1 MKDLMNE
8 YQPETKPLYLKPSP
22 SPMDAMRARYHEPIP
37 NPMYDT
43 SLLKERE
50 APEFVRLYNTL
61 NDRIERI
68 EKLSYELESFANR
81 IMPLPVVNV
90 AHTDQFPE
98 SEGMLSQFWIQ
109 VEKLSEIHRRLEAT
123 NNHFSKLI

>member
-1 MKDLMNE
+1 
-8 YQPETKPLYLKPSP
+8 
-22 SPMDAMRARYHEPIP
+22 MDAVRARYHEPIP
-37 NPMYDT
+37 NPMHDT

-50 APEFVRLYNTL
+50 TPEFLRLYNTL

-68 EKLSYELESFANR
+68 EKLSYELESLANR
-81 IMPLPVVNV
+81 IMPIPVSNV
-90 AHTDQFPE
+90 TSEQFPE
-98 SEGMLSQFWIQ
+98 SEGMLSQFWVQ

>member
-1 MKDLMNE
+1 MNIND
-8 YQPETKPLYLKPSP
+8 YQPETKPLYLKPGP
-22 SPMDAMRARYHEPIP
+22 SSMDAMRARCHEPIP
-37 NPMYDT
+37 NPMHDT

-50 APEFVRLYNTL
+50 APEFLRLYNTL

-81 IMPLPVVNV
+81 IMPIPVSNV
-90 AHTDQFPE
+90 TSEPFPE

-109 VEKLSEIHRRLEAT
+109 VEKLSEIRRRLEAT